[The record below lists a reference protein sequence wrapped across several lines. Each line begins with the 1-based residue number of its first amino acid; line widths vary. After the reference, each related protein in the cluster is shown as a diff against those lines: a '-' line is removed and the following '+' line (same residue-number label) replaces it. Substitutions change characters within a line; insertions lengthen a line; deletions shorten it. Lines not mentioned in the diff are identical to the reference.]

1 LFKTKKVAFLTGT
14 RADYGK
20 LKPLIRSL
28 SYSNKFDVF
37 IIATGMHL
45 LAEYGSTVN
54 HIISDNIASV
64 ITMDNQS
71 IDEKME
77 IVLAKTVIGLSKILE
92 ENPIDLLVVH
102 GDRVEA
108 LAGAATSSL
117 KNIRVAHIEGGEHS
131 GTVDN
136 IIRHA
141 VSKFSHL
148 HFVAN
153 DSAKTVL
160 EKIGEKS
167 ESIFDIGSPE
177 TDLLLSNN
185 LPNLDSVK
193 KRYDIKFDKYGIM
206 IFHPVTTELS
216 DIESQIISVSDAAKE
231 SGLNFIL
238 IQPNNDNGSTLI
250 RKKLSELSKSKN
262 FKFVPS
268 MRFEYFLSLMES
280 ADLVLGNSSAGVREA
295 PYFGTPTVNVGTRQT
310 KRVDTSAIPT
320 IINVEAK
327 TELVLAAI
335 NAAIKLDRIRT
346 RSFGDGNAA
355 IKFTQI
361 LENSKIWEEPFEKFS

>member
-1 LFKTKKVAFLTGT
+1 LLKSKRVAFLTGT

-20 LKPLIRSL
+20 LKPLIKALAS
-28 SYSNKFDVF
+28 SDKFDVF

-45 LAEYGSTVN
+45 LFEYGSTVN
-54 HIISDNIASV
+54 HIISDNLAPV
-64 ITMDNQS
+64 ITMDNQI

-77 IVLAKTVIGLSKILE
+77 IVLAKTMIGLSKVLE
-92 ENPIDLLVVH
+92 DNPIDLLVVH

-141 VSKFSHL
+141 VSKFSHF
-148 HFVAN
+148 HFVSN
-153 DSAKTVL
+153 DAARVVL
-160 EKIGEKS
+160 ENIGEKP
-167 ESIFDIGSPE
+167 ESIFNIGSPE
-177 TDLLLSNN
+177 TDILLSNN
-185 LPNLDSVK
+185 LPDLNSVK
-193 KRYDIKFDKYGIM
+193 KRYDIKFKNYGIM
-206 IFHPVTTELS
+206 IFHPVTTELNE
-216 DIESQIISVSDAAKE
+216 IKSQIINLSYAAKE

-238 IQPNNDNGSTLI
+238 IQPNNDNGSTTI
-250 RKKLSELSKSKN
+250 REELSKLSKLGN

-268 MRFEYFLSLMES
+268 MRFEYFLTLMKN

-295 PYFGTPTVNVGTRQT
+295 PYFGTPTVNVGSRQE
-310 KRVDTSAIPT
+310 KRVDTSEIPT
-320 IINVEAK
+320 IINVEPESAFI
-327 TELVLAAI
+327 LAGIAAAI
-335 NAAIKLDRIRT
+335 RLQRVKT
-346 RSFGDGNAA
+346 KFFGDGNAA
-355 IKFTQI
+355 REFTQV